1 MKKICIFGAGAIG
14 GYLAC
19 SLKNTNNK
27 ISIVARGQHKE
38 IIEKKGLTL
47 IKDEI
52 KRSFHFDISENAS
65 DLGKQDYI
73 FIGVKAQSIPLIL
86 DNLSP
91 ILDEN
96 TTIISAVNGLP
107 WWYFHEAKTQTK
119 LDNTHL
125 ESVDPKGKI
134 WKTLNP
140 NSAIGCVVYPAC
152 EILEPGIIKHTEG
165 DRFSLGEPNGM
176 ISERLRE
183 ISSIL
188 IDSGLKAP
196 QKKNLRDEIWIKLWG
211 NCSFNILS
219 ALTINEHTK
228 IDDILRQI
236 SELDNHETIKYI
248 IARDGYLKNC
258 LNDVFLIQH
267 LLQSVFFPK
276 ELHFS

>member
-1 MKKICIFGAGAIG
+1 M
-14 GYLAC
+14 
-19 SLKNTNNK
+19 
-27 ISIVARGQHKE
+27 
-38 IIEKKGLTL
+38 
-47 IKDEI
+47 
-52 KRSFHFDISENAS
+52 
-65 DLGKQDYI
+65 
-73 FIGVKAQSIPLIL
+73 
-86 DNLSP
+86 SP

-176 ISERLRE
+176 ISERLKE

-219 ALTINEHTK
+219 ALTGSTLDEIGGNPAILNLIKKMMEECK
-228 IDDILRQI
+228 LVGEEIGIKFRVSIDDRIKGATSIQGHKPSTAQDLEAGKPLEIDPIIGSIIEIGKKLNINTYNLEQMYNLLKFKGELLGIYEKNEELEKIL
-236 SELDNHETIKYI
+236 H
-248 IARDGYLKNC
+248 
-258 LNDVFLIQH
+258 
-267 LLQSVFFPK
+267 
-276 ELHFS
+276 